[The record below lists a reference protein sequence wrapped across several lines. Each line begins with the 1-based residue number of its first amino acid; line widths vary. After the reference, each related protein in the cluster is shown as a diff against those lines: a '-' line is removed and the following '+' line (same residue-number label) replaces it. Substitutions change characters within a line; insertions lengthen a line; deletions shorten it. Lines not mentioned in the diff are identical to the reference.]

1 MEKNITGALK
11 HTIKCLEKEWLRS
24 GETKFTEEADINDM
38 EHIIS
43 LICAKAEET
52 RDIFLPE
59 NKMDFRE
66 TLRISHMDH
75 ILLRLGRKYSRALR
89 NAKKREKKCAYIKL
103 DKEETKILCRLRNLE
118 RRKLL
123 IGK

>member
-1 MEKNITGALK
+1 MLLSLRISGFHNTYADKQINIIIYKT
-11 HTIKCLEKEWLRS
+11 
-24 GETKFTEEADINDM
+24 DINDI

-59 NKMDFRE
+59 NRMDFRE
-66 TLRISHMDH
+66 ALSISHMNH
-75 ILLRLGRKYSRALR
+75 ILLRLGRKYSKALK
-89 NAKKREKKCAYIKL
+89 NARKKENKCAYIKL
-103 DKEETKILCRLRNLE
+103 DKEETKMLCRLRDLE

>member
-11 HTIKCLEKEWLRS
+11 YTIRCLEKEWLRS
-24 GETKFTEEADINDM
+24 GETKFTEETDINDI

-59 NKMDFRE
+59 NRMDFME
-66 TLRISHMDH
+66 TLSISHMNH
-75 ILLRLGRKYSRALR
+75 ILLRLGRKYSKALK
-89 NAKKREKKCAYIKL
+89 NARKKENKCAYIKL
-103 DKEETKILCRLRNLE
+103 DKEETKMLCRLRDLE
-118 RRKLL
+118 RRKML

>member
-1 MEKNITGALK
+1 MGKNITDALK
-11 HTIKCLEKEWLRS
+11 YTIKCLEKEWLRS

-89 NAKKREKKCAYIKL
+89 NAKKREKKCVYIKL

>member
-1 MEKNITGALK
+1 MERNITGALK
-11 HTIKCLEKEWLRS
+11 YTIKCLEKEWLQS
-24 GETKFTEEADINDM
+24 SETKYTEEADINDM

-43 LICAKAEET
+43 LVCAKAEET

-59 NKMDFRE
+59 NKMDFKE
-66 TLRISHMDH
+66 TLSISHMNH
-75 ILLRLGRKYSRALR
+75 ILLRLGRKYSRALKSAR
-89 NAKKREKKCAYIKL
+89 KKEKKFTYIRL
-103 DKEETKILCRLRNLE
+103 DKEEAEMLCRLRDLE